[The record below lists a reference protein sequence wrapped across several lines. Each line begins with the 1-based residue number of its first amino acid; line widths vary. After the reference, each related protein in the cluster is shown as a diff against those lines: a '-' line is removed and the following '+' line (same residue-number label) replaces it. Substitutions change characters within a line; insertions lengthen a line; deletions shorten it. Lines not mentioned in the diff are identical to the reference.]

1 MQRGKAFFEEKR
13 KLKGDVLEPVAPPRP
28 ELVLIRHAPVAD
40 PGHLYGRTDVAAV
53 LDDTAVAALRNRL
66 VYITRVIS
74 SPAQRCRQTA
84 NALFG
89 ACEQDARLWEQD
101 FGAHDGLAFDLLP
114 DIGVL
119 DSAALAAHRSPGGES
134 FNDLCAR
141 VTPALIEHGRHAAAH
156 GPVALVVHAG
166 VIRAALGFV
175 TGHAPGG
182 LAFEVAHLSVTRLRC
197 GPDSPLSVIEV
208 NRT

>member
-1 MQRGKAFFEEKR
+1 M
-13 KLKGDVLEPVAPPRP
+13 EPVAPPRP

-40 PGHLYGRTDVAAV
+40 PGRLHGRTDVAAA
-53 LDDTAVAALRNRL
+53 LDDTEVAQLKDQL
-66 VYITRVIS
+66 TSITLVIS
-74 SPAQRCRQTA
+74 SPARRCRQTA
-84 NALFG
+84 EALFG
-89 ACEQDARLWEQD
+89 PCEQDARLWEQD
-101 FGAHDGLAFDLLP
+101 FGAHDGMAFDALP

-141 VTPALIEHGRHAAAH
+141 VTPALIEHGRHAATH

-175 TGHAPGG
+175 TGHGPGG

-197 GPDSPLSVIEV
+197 GPDGPLSVIEV

>member
-1 MQRGKAFFEEKR
+1 MK
-13 KLKGDVLEPVAPPRP
+13 PVAPPRP

-40 PGHLYGRTDVAAV
+40 PGRLYGRTDVEAA
-53 LDDTAVAALRNRL
+53 LETKAVARL
-66 VYITRVIS
+66 KDRLTSIARVIS
-74 SPAQRCRQTA
+74 SPARRCRQTA
-84 NALFG
+84 EALFG
-89 ACEQDARLWEQD
+89 PCEQDARLWEQD
-101 FGAHDGLAFDLLP
+101 FGAHDGMAFDALP

-119 DSAALAAHRSPGGES
+119 DSRALAAHRSPGGES
-134 FNDLCAR
+134 FDDLCAR
-141 VTPALIEHGRHAAAH
+141 VFPALIEHGRQAAAH

-175 TGHAPGG
+175 TGHGPGG

-197 GPDSPLSVIEV
+197 GPDGPLSVIEV

>member
-1 MQRGKAFFEEKR
+1 M
-13 KLKGDVLEPVAPPRP
+13 
-28 ELVLIRHAPVAD
+28 AD

-53 LDDTAVAALRNRL
+53 LDNKTLAALEQRL
-66 VYITRVIS
+66 AYITRAIS

-84 NALFG
+84 EALFG

-101 FGAHDGLAFDLLP
+101 FGAHDGLAFDALP

-141 VTPALIEHGRHAAAH
+141 VTPALIEQGRHAAAH

-166 VIRAALGFV
+166 VIRAALGFL

-197 GPDSPLSVIEV
+197 GPDGPLSVIEV

>member
-1 MQRGKAFFEEKR
+1 M
-13 KLKGDVLEPVAPPRP
+13 EPVAPPRP

-40 PGHLYGRTDVAAV
+40 PGRLHGRTDVAAA
-53 LDDTAVAALRNRL
+53 LDDTAVAQLKDQL
-66 VYITRVIS
+66 TSITLVIS
-74 SPAQRCRQTA
+74 SPARRCRQTA
-84 NALFG
+84 EALFG
-89 ACEQDARLWEQD
+89 PCEQDARLWEQD
-101 FGAHDGLAFDLLP
+101 FGTHDGMALDALP

-119 DSAALAAHRSPGGES
+119 DSATLAAHRSPGGES
-134 FNDLCAR
+134 FDDLCAR
-141 VTPALIEHGRHAAAH
+141 VSPTLIEYGRHAAAH

-175 TGHAPGG
+175 TGHGPGG

-197 GPDSPLSVIEV
+197 GPDGPLSVIEV